1 MLISGIL
8 SVLHI
13 GALTTA
19 MLPLVSA
26 RVIRAPI
33 TRQSSNLT
41 WSDCPDSGTTQC
53 AFFDVP
59 RDYSKPTEDDTVS
72 IFMRKLPANVSAEN
86 RLGTIIT
93 NPGGPGSPGGAFIL
107 NYGEQLSTIVE
118 GSGVNLTAPWTNC
131 FTIEADAVLLE
142 YQMDVQGVPY
152 PPSSLDVDRALV
164 KKLSAI
170 QAEHNAACL
179 ANGNRKMLESVGTA
193 SVVQDMVRMVEA
205 LGEDNW
211 DYRWSY
217 GTVLGSTFAAMR
229 PDLVNRMV
237 LDGVV
242 NAESYYNDVWQ
253 FGKDGMVDTHKT
265 LTGFLSTCAEAGPEH
280 CAFAVP
286 PEGSNTTQTTETL
299 RDRLNAIYTRLDER
313 PIKVARSPIGPG
325 IFTASD
331 LQKSLL
337 SILYTQ
343 VYGRERYK

>member
-1 MLISGIL
+1 MLEA
-8 SVLHI
+8 LHI
-13 GALTTA
+13 GTLTTA
-19 MLPLVSA
+19 ILPLVSA
-26 RVIRAPI
+26 RAVRAPI

-59 RDYSKPTEDDTVS
+59 RDYSNPTEDDTVS

-118 GSGVNLTAPWTNC
+118 GRYNIIGFDSRGVNLTAPWTNC
-131 FTIEADAVLLE
+131 FTTEADAVLLE

-205 LGEDNW
+205 LGEDSINYW
-211 DYRWSY
+211 GWSY

-253 FGKDGMVDTHKT
+253 FGRDGMVDTHKVV
-265 LTGFLSTCAEAGPEH
+265 F
-280 CAFAVP
+280 F
-286 PEGSNTTQTTETL
+286 
-299 RDRLNAIYTRLDER
+299 
-313 PIKVARSPIGPG
+313 
-325 IFTASD
+325 
-331 LQKSLL
+331 
-337 SILYTQ
+337 
-343 VYGRERYK
+343 